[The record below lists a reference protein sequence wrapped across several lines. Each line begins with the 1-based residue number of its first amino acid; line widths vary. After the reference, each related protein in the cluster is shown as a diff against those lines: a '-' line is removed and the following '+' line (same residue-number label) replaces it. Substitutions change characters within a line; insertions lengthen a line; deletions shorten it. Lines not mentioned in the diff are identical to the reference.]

1 MTRLCEHF
9 KPQKHE
15 VTKHNP
21 TIKVRRS
28 ISMFFQCIKDDMML
42 YYVIVGYAIQK
53 QAKFRLV
60 SFQGTGTQEW
70 PMPLPVCGHDTDI
83 WNFPFDQMTDDG
95 CVIME
100 KFLASL
106 GLMESGVGCI
116 FQVPATMVVNKQTRN
131 EDVVRNRMP
140 WWDHTKMASGTT
152 CVIDLP
158 VMRKEMSL
166 EYFVDSDLEKC
177 EECMFLN
184 RKLGNPDNIWADHAG
199 GFFYGLKVVPDR
211 NGDVVEAKKLCGDQ
225 DGNKFWRYRDAPQV
239 RVGFEGWSKADFA
252 WHMDGFRC
260 VAGVGVRMPATAGD
274 LIFPMYMHMLQP

>member
-1 MTRLCEHF
+1 
-9 KPQKHE
+9 
-15 VTKHNP
+15 
-21 TIKVRRS
+21 
-28 ISMFFQCIKDDMML
+28 
-42 YYVIVGYAIQK
+42 
-53 QAKFRLV
+53 
-60 SFQGTGTQEW
+60 
-70 PMPLPVCGHDTDI
+70 
-83 WNFPFDQMTDDG
+83 
-95 CVIME
+95 
-100 KFLASL
+100 
-106 GLMESGVGCI
+106 
-116 FQVPATMVVNKQTRN
+116 MVVNKQTRN

-158 VMRKEMSL
+158 VMRQEMSL